1 MSFSGEIKEELSKL
15 SNLKD
20 KKAVYY
26 ELIGYLIT
34 KNTKIEKRIK
44 YSTESEYN
52 INRLNKLLNNLNI
65 KYDIEM
71 QGKLYVIS
79 FSKNTDIKDIQII
92 DSNICI
98 NPIEVD
104 EDKDVKAI
112 IRGAFMGG
120 GFVSEPTSKYHLEI
134 NFENETNFE
143 FIKRLLEN
151 YNMSIKRLKRDGSIS
166 LYIKDG
172 EEISNFLALIGASES
187 MLKFEEIRVIK
198 EARNNVN
205 RMVNCEVAN
214 LNKTVTAATK
224 QIEAIRKLKNSRK
237 FTNLPEELK
246 EIANLRLKNPDASLI
261 ELGNMLK
268 EPVGKSGVN
277 YRLNKLIKMAE
288 EL

>member
-1 MSFSGEIKEELSKL
+1 MSFSGEIKEELSQM

-20 KKAVYY
+20 KEAVYY

-34 KNTKIEKRIK
+34 KNTKVEKKIR

-52 INRLNKLLNNLNI
+52 INRLNKLLSNLNI
-65 KYDIEM
+65 KYNIEM

-79 FSKNTDIKDIQII
+79 FSKKTEIQNIEII

-98 NPIEVD
+98 NNTEIKD
-104 EDKDVKAI
+104 DKNIKAV

-120 GFVSEPTSKYHLEI
+120 GFMSEPINKYHLEI
-134 NFENETNFE
+134 NFENEENFE
-143 FIKRLLEN
+143 FIKKLLKN
-151 YNMSIKRLKRDGSIS
+151 YNLSIKRLKRNGSIS

-172 EEISNFLALIGASES
+172 EEISNFLALIGASNS

-198 EARNNVN
+198 DARNNVN

-224 QIEAIRKLKNSRK
+224 QIDAIRKLKNSRK
-237 FTNLPEELK
+237 FTNLPDELK
-246 EIANLRLKNPDASLI
+246 EIAELRIKNPDASLV
-261 ELGNMLK
+261 ELGGMLK
-268 EPVGKSGVN
+268 EPIGKSGVN
-277 YRLNKLIKMAE
+277 YRLNKLIKMSE

>member
-1 MSFSGEIKEELSKL
+1 MSFSGEIKEELSQM

-20 KKAVYY
+20 KEAVYY

-34 KNTKIEKRIK
+34 KNTKVEKKIR

-65 KYDIEM
+65 KYNIEM

-79 FSKNTDIKDIQII
+79 FSKKTEIKDIEII

-98 NPIEVD
+98 NNIEIKD
-104 EDKDVKAI
+104 DKNMKAV

-120 GFVSEPTSKYHLEI
+120 GFMSEPINKYHLEI
-134 NFENETNFE
+134 NFENEENFE
-143 FIKRLLEN
+143 FIKKLLKN
-151 YNMSIKRLKRDGSIS
+151 YNLSIKRLKRNGSIS

-172 EEISNFLALIGASES
+172 EEISNFLALIGASNS

-198 EARNNVN
+198 DARNNVN

-224 QIEAIRKLKNSRK
+224 QIDAIRKLKNSRK
-237 FTNLPEELK
+237 FTNLPDELK
-246 EIANLRLKNPDASLI
+246 EIAELRIKNPDASLV
-261 ELGNMLK
+261 ELGGMLK
-268 EPVGKSGVN
+268 EPIGKSGVN
-277 YRLNKLIKMAE
+277 YRLNKLIKMSE

>member
-1 MSFSGEIKEELSKL
+1 MSFSGEIKEELSQM

-20 KKAVYY
+20 KEAVYY

-34 KNTKIEKRIK
+34 KNTKVEKKIR

-52 INRLNKLLNNLNI
+52 INRLNKLLSNLNI
-65 KYDIEM
+65 KYNIEM

-79 FSKNTDIKDIQII
+79 FSKKTEIQNIEII

-98 NPIEVD
+98 NNTEIKD
-104 EDKDVKAI
+104 DKNIKAV

-120 GFVSEPTSKYHLEI
+120 GFMSEPINKYHLEI
-134 NFENETNFE
+134 NFENEENFE
-143 FIKRLLEN
+143 FIKKLLKN
-151 YNMSIKRLKRDGSIS
+151 YNLSIKRLKRNGSIS

-172 EEISNFLALIGASES
+172 EEISNFLALIGASNS

-198 EARNNVN
+198 DARNNVN

-224 QIEAIRKLKNSRK
+224 QIDAIRKLKNSRK
-237 FTNLPEELK
+237 FTNLPDELK
-246 EIANLRLKNPDASLI
+246 EIAGLRIKNPDASLV
-261 ELGNMLK
+261 ELGGMLK
-268 EPVGKSGVN
+268 EPIGKSGVN
-277 YRLNKLIKMAE
+277 YRLNKLIKMSE

>member
-20 KKAVYY
+20 KEAVYY

-98 NPIEVD
+98 NPIEVN

>member
-20 KKAVYY
+20 KEAVYY

-224 QIEAIRKLKNSRK
+224 QIEAIRKLKNSRI
-237 FTNLPEELK
+237 FTNLSEELK

>member
-20 KKAVYY
+20 KEAVYY

-98 NPIEVD
+98 NPIEVN

-143 FIKRLLEN
+143 FIKKLLEN

-246 EIANLRLKNPDASLI
+246 EIANLRIKNPDASLI

>member
-20 KKAVYY
+20 KEAVYY

-112 IRGAFMGG
+112 IRGTFMGG

>member
-20 KKAVYY
+20 KEAVYY

-98 NPIEVD
+98 NPIEVN

-112 IRGAFMGG
+112 IRGGFLGG

>member
-20 KKAVYY
+20 KEAVYY

-92 DSNICI
+92 DSSICI
-98 NPIEVD
+98 NPIEVN

-143 FIKRLLEN
+143 FIKKLLEN

-237 FTNLPEELK
+237 FTNLSEELK

>member
-1 MSFSGEIKEELSKL
+1 MSFSGKIKEELSQI

-20 KKAVYY
+20 KEAVYY

-34 KNTKIEKRIK
+34 KNTKVEKKIK

-52 INRLNKLLNNLNI
+52 INRLNKLLINLNI
-65 KYDIEM
+65 KYNIEM

-79 FSKNTDIKDIQII
+79 FSKKTEIQDIEII

-98 NPIEVD
+98 NKIEV
-104 EDKDVKAI
+104 EDDKNIKAV

-120 GFVSEPTSKYHLEI
+120 GFMSEPTSKYHLEI

-143 FIKRLLEN
+143 FIKKLLKN
-151 YNMSIKRLKRDGSIS
+151 YNMSIKRLKRNGSIS

-172 EEISNFLALIGASES
+172 EEISNFLALIGASNS

-198 EARNNVN
+198 DARNNVN

-224 QIEAIRKLKNSRK
+224 QIEAIRKIKNSRK
-237 FTNLPEELK
+237 YTNLPEELK
-246 EIANLRLKNPDASLI
+246 EIAELRIKNPDASLV

-268 EPVGKSGVN
+268 EPIGKSGVN
-277 YRLNKLIKMAE
+277 YRLNKLIKMSE

>member
-20 KKAVYY
+20 KEAVYY

-98 NPIEVD
+98 NPIEVN

-237 FTNLPEELK
+237 FTNLSEELK

>member
-20 KKAVYY
+20 KEAVYY

-98 NPIEVD
+98 NPIEVNG
-104 EDKDVKAI
+104 DKDVKAI

-143 FIKRLLEN
+143 FIKKLLEN

>member
-20 KKAVYY
+20 KEAVYY

-246 EIANLRLKNPDASLI
+246 EIANLRIKNPDASLI

>member
-1 MSFSGEIKEELSKL
+1 MSFSGEIKEELSQM

-20 KKAVYY
+20 KEAVYY

-34 KNTKIEKRIK
+34 KNTKVEKKIR

-52 INRLNKLLNNLNI
+52 INRLNKLLSNLNI
-65 KYDIEM
+65 KYNIEM

-79 FSKNTDIKDIQII
+79 FSKKTEIQNIEII

-98 NPIEVD
+98 NNTEIKD
-104 EDKDVKAI
+104 DKNIKAV

-120 GFVSEPTSKYHLEI
+120 GFMSEPINKYHLEI
-134 NFENETNFE
+134 NFENEENFE
-143 FIKRLLEN
+143 FIKKLLKN
-151 YNMSIKRLKRDGSIS
+151 YNLSIKRLKRNGSIS

-172 EEISNFLALIGASES
+172 EEISNFLALIGASNS

-198 EARNNVN
+198 DARNNVN

-224 QIEAIRKLKNSRK
+224 QIDAIRKLKNSRK
-237 FTNLPEELK
+237 FTNLPDELK
-246 EIANLRLKNPDASLI
+246 EIADLRIKNPDASLV
-261 ELGNMLK
+261 ELGGMLK
-268 EPVGKSGVN
+268 EPIGKSGVN
-277 YRLNKLIKMAE
+277 YRLNKLIKMTE

>member
-1 MSFSGEIKEELSKL
+1 MSFSGEIKEELSQM

-20 KKAVYY
+20 KEAVYY

-34 KNTKIEKRIK
+34 KNTKVDKKIR

-65 KYDIEM
+65 KYNIEM

-79 FSKNTDIKDIQII
+79 FSKKTEIKDIEII

-98 NPIEVD
+98 NKIEVKD
-104 EDKDVKAI
+104 DKNIKAV

-120 GFVSEPTSKYHLEI
+120 GFMSEPTSKYHLEI

-143 FIKRLLEN
+143 FIKKLLEN
-151 YNMSIKRLKRDGSIS
+151 YNLSIKRLKRNGSIS

-172 EEISNFLALIGASES
+172 EEISNFLALIGASNS

-198 EARNNVN
+198 DARNNVN

-224 QIEAIRKLKNSRK
+224 QIDAIRKLKNSRK
-237 FTNLPEELK
+237 FTNLPDELK
-246 EIANLRLKNPDASLI
+246 EIAELRIKNPDASLV

-277 YRLNKLIKMAE
+277 YRLNKLIKMSE

>member
-20 KKAVYY
+20 KEAVYY

-98 NPIEVD
+98 NPIEVNG
-104 EDKDVKAI
+104 DKDVKAI

-143 FIKRLLEN
+143 FIKKLLEN

-237 FTNLPEELK
+237 FTNLSEELK

>member
-20 KKAVYY
+20 KEAVYY

-98 NPIEVD
+98 NPIEVNG
-104 EDKDVKAI
+104 DKDVKAI

>member
-20 KKAVYY
+20 KEAVYY

-98 NPIEVD
+98 NPIEVN

-143 FIKRLLEN
+143 FIKKLLEN

-172 EEISNFLALIGASES
+172 EEISKFLALIGASES

-224 QIEAIRKLKNSRK
+224 QIEAIR
-237 FTNLPEELK
+237 
-246 EIANLRLKNPDASLI
+246 
-261 ELGNMLK
+261 
-268 EPVGKSGVN
+268 
-277 YRLNKLIKMAE
+277 
-288 EL
+288 

>member
-1 MSFSGEIKEELSKL
+1 MSFSGEIKEELSQM

-20 KKAVYY
+20 KEAVYY

-34 KNTKIEKRIK
+34 KNTKVEKKIR

-52 INRLNKLLNNLNI
+52 INRLNKLLSNLNI
-65 KYDIEM
+65 KYNIEM

-79 FSKNTDIKDIQII
+79 FSKKTEIQNIEII

-98 NPIEVD
+98 NNTEIKD
-104 EDKDVKAI
+104 DKNIKAV

-120 GFVSEPTSKYHLEI
+120 GFMSEPINKYHLEI
-134 NFENETNFE
+134 NFENEENFE
-143 FIKRLLEN
+143 FIKKLLKN
-151 YNMSIKRLKRDGSIS
+151 YNLSIKRLKRNGSIS

-172 EEISNFLALIGASES
+172 EEISNFLALIGASNS

-198 EARNNVN
+198 DARNNVN

-224 QIEAIRKLKNSRK
+224 QIDAIRKLKNSRK
-237 FTNLPEELK
+237 FTNLPDELK
-246 EIANLRLKNPDASLI
+246 EIADLRIKNPDASLV
-261 ELGNMLK
+261 ELGGIIDIRI
-268 EPVGKSGVN
+268 GKSGVN
-277 YRLNKLIKMAE
+277 YRLNKLIKMSE

>member
-1 MSFSGEIKEELSKL
+1 MSFSGEIKEELSQM

-20 KKAVYY
+20 KEAVYY

-34 KNTKIEKRIK
+34 KNTKVDKKIR

-65 KYDIEM
+65 KYNIEM

-79 FSKNTDIKDIQII
+79 FSKKTEIRDIEII

-98 NPIEVD
+98 NKIEVKD
-104 EDKDVKAI
+104 DKNIKAV

-120 GFVSEPTSKYHLEI
+120 GFMSEPTSKYHLEI

-143 FIKRLLEN
+143 FIKKLLEN
-151 YNMSIKRLKRDGSIS
+151 YNLSIKRLKRNGSIS

-172 EEISNFLALIGASES
+172 EEISNFLALIGASNS

-198 EARNNVN
+198 DARNNVN

-224 QIEAIRKLKNSRK
+224 QIDAIRKLKNSRK

-246 EIANLRLKNPDASLI
+246 EIAELRIKNPDASLV

-277 YRLNKLIKMAE
+277 YRLNKLIKMSE